1 MEKEDLVRFK
11 NFRNNDSPISDIEL
25 ELDMV
30 SNIKNTEKGP
40 KGPLVTPR
48 TLPREIESLLN
59 TRLGDEYTAYYFY
72 RNAANWCKNAN
83 YKKAAAFFEAELAG
97 ELEHSEGIQNYLTQW
112 NLIPRIPEAPTFFQ
126 FESLV
131 DIINKAYEL
140 EYGSNV
146 IELSAE
152 FPINGPV
159 MIIDDVLATG
169 GTAVAI
175 CNLLHKHFNIP
186 YEQMTVAVLLNLTFL
201 PGHSELSKLGVTVKS
216 IINE

>member
-140 EYGSNV
+140 EYGLLEKYSGDQKMLDPFHPATFNFIQKYV
-146 IELSAE
+146 DIQNGEVAE
-152 FPINGPV
+152 YS
-159 MIIDDVLATG
+159 D
-169 GTAVAI
+169 
-175 CNLLHKHFNIP
+175 
-186 YEQMTVAVLLNLTFL
+186 LLNALCL
-201 PGHSELSKLGVTVKS
+201 VDINNKLD
-216 IINE
+216 ILIFEERYF